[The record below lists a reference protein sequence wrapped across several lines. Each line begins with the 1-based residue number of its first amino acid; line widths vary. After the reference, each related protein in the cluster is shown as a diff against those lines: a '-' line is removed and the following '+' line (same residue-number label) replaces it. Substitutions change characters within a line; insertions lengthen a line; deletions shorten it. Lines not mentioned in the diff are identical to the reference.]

1 MKLKIISLLL
11 LFAVSAKLYAQ
22 QDAMYSQYM
31 FNMLAVNPAYAG
43 SRDVISMTALQRW
56 QWTKIEG
63 APRSSTF
70 SADMP
75 LAKERVGV
83 GVQLFRDKVGVTS
96 TTGMTGSYAFRIRF
110 KNSGTLALGLQ
121 AGLVQ
126 YSANL
131 LEVLPTT
138 TTGSDAAFSQNINKV
153 MPNFGSGIYYSTD
166 KFYVGFSA
174 PHLLNNKLSK
184 NTTAQSIQRK
194 HYFAMAGVVLPISY
208 RFKLKP
214 SLLIKYVNGAPV
226 EIDLNTNVWYKDILS
241 IGVSYRTGD
250 AVIGLFEIQAT
261 QKIKFGYAFDYT
273 LTRLGKYSSG
283 SHEIMLRYE
292 FGSDKSMILSPRY
305 F

>member
-1 MKLKIISLLL
+1 MKLKIIPLLL
-11 LFAVSAKLYAQ
+11 FFAVSAKLSAQ

-43 SRDVISMTALQRW
+43 SRDVVSMTALQRW
-56 QWTKIEG
+56 QWTKIDG
-63 APRSSTF
+63 APRSTTF

-75 LAKERVGV
+75 MAKERVGV
-83 GVQLFRDKVGVTS
+83 GVQFFRDKVGVTG

-131 LEVLPTT
+131 AEILPTT
-138 TTGSDAAFSQNINKV
+138 TTGSDVAFSQNINKI
-153 MPNFGSGIYYSTD
+153 MPNFGAGIYYTTD
-166 KFYVGFSA
+166 KFYLGLSA
-174 PHLLNNKLSK
+174 PHLLNNSLSK
-184 NTTAQSIQRK
+184 SASAQAIQRK
-194 HYFAMAGVVLPISY
+194 HYFAMAGMVFPISY

-214 SLLIKYVNGAPV
+214 SMLMKYVNGSPLELDVNAN
-226 EIDLNTNVWYKDILS
+226 LWFKDVLS
-241 IGVSYRTGD
+241 LGLSYRTGD
-250 AVIGLFEIQAT
+250 AVIGLLEIQAT
-261 QKIKFGYAFDYT
+261 ERIKFGYAYDHT
-273 LTRLGKYSSG
+273 LTRLGKYNSG